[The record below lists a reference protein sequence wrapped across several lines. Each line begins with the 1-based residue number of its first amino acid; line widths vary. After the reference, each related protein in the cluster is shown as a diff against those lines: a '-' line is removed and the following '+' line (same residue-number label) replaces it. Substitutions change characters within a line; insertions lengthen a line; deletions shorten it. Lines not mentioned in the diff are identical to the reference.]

1 MKHGDLANYAGTTI
15 GFHCVDFVV
24 KFREEGL
31 KDDVLNFL
39 IGKYSRA
46 YINESVVSVMM
57 YFYRK
62 TEYNVDLVIERKDY
76 TDKLKKLIEDL
87 PFNRIVLVEK
97 NYHVATRLAINDLSY
112 YVDDNDERLAEIGSS
127 YAMKLSDLSKHLKMN
142 IGVER

>member
-15 GFHCVDFVV
+15 GFRCVDFVV

-97 NYHVATRLAINDLSY
+97 NYHVATRLAINDWSY